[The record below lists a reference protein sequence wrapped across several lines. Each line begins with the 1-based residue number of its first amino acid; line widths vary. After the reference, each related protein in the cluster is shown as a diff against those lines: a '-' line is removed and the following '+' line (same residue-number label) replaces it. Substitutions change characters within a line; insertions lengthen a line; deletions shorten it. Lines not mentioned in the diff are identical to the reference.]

1 LFSLSSF
8 FQIPEGALAALE
20 AAAAV
25 FASVV
30 GQAVRADAV
39 AAFVANIPFV
49 GLGKL
54 FPAALTGY
62 PGHNCL

>member
-1 LFSLSSF
+1 MF

-39 AAFVANIPFV
+39 AAFVTNIPFV

-54 FPAALTGY
+54 FPAALTRDID
-62 PGHNCL
+62 HSFTI